1 MILQARDLNAF
12 TSHLNGVD
20 IVNVDKILSAD
31 YHYYHEILETFSFL
45 G

>member
-31 YHYYHEILETFSFL
+31 YHYCHEILETFSFL
-45 G
+45 E